1 MLVQTALVAFG
12 VTLAAAVKP
21 MAFKNDHFVHP
32 DTGDRFQ
39 IVGVAYQP
47 GGSAGYKPDQGR
59 DPLSNA
65 DVCIRDAALI
75 QALGA
80 NAIRVYNLDPNLNH
94 DACASIFNAAGI
106 YMILD
111 VNSPLVGESLQNF
124 NPWESYYAAY
134 LNRTFAIVEAFKGY
148 PNTLAFFSGN
158 EVINDLKSASQ
169 VPPYIRAVTRDLK
182 NYVAKHSTRP
192 IPVGYSAADVREV
205 LFDSYNYFQCSI
217 AGEDKDMSRSDIFA
231 LNSYSWCGDSS
242 FTTSGYD
249 QLVAGFKGSSLP
261 VFFSEYGCNTPSPR
275 VFTEVGAVYGDQ
287 MTSTFSG
294 GVVYEYSQEPNN
306 FGLVQIVKDGSVTL
320 LDDYY
325 TLKTQ
330 LAKLDFKKVYAVK
343 AASPPPPP
351 PKCEASLIKE
361 KGFNGNFTLPVL
373 PPGAAEIIAGG
384 VKPTPSGKII
394 QVSNMKVTQQ
404 IKTKNGTAVTGLE
417 VKQLANDAINQPG
430 SNSGAG
436 SGAVTTPAT
445 STGNTSSSR
454 AGNAASATT
463 SAPKK
468 DSASQGQV
476 SRALLVATPLS
487 VAMIVAM
494 LF

>member
-1 MLVQTALVAFG
+1 MLVQATLVALG

-21 MAFKNDHFVHP
+21 MAFKDDHFVHP
-32 DTGDRFQ
+32 DTGNRFQ

-47 GGSAGYKPDQGR
+47 GGSAGFKPDEGR

-94 DACASIFNAAGI
+94 DACASVFNAAGI

-111 VNSPLVGESLQNF
+111 VNSPLVGGALQTF

-134 LNRTFAIVEAFKGY
+134 LNRTFAVVEAFKGY

-182 NYVAKHSTRP
+182 NYIAKHSTRP

-249 QLVAGFKGSSLP
+249 TLVSGFKGTAVP
-261 VFFSEYGCNTPSPR
+261 VFYSEYGCNTPSPR
-275 VFTEVGAVYGDQ
+275 LFTEVGAMYGDQ
-287 MTSTFSG
+287 MMGVFSG
-294 GVVYEYSQEPNN
+294 GVVYEYTQEPNN
-306 FGLVQIVKDGSVTL
+306 YGLVEVAKDGSVTL

-325 TLKTQ
+325 TLKAQ
-330 LAKLDFKKVYAVK
+330 LAKLDFKKVYGVK
-343 AASPPPPP
+343 AATTPPAP

-394 QVSNMKVTQQ
+394 QISNMKVKQQ
-404 IKTKNGTAVTGLE
+404 IKAKNGTAVSGLE
-417 VKQLANDAINQPG
+417 VKQLASDAINQPG
-430 SNSGAG
+430 SNAGAG
-436 SGAVTTPAT
+436 SSPVNTPTTT
-445 STGNTSSSR
+445 GSTTSSGS
-454 AGNAASATT
+454 GTAASATT
-463 SAPKK
+463 TAPKK
-468 DSASQGQV
+468 DSAAQGQV
-476 SRALLVATPLS
+476 SKAMLVVAPLS
-487 VAMIVAM
+487 VVMIVAAI
-494 LF
+494 F